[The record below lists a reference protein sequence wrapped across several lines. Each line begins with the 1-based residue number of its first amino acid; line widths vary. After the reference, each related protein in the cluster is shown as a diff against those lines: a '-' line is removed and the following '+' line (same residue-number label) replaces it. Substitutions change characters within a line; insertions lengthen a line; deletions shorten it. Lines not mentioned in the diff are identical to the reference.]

1 MAKTKLNR
9 CPTCGQSIA
18 EPKSTGYRSQN
29 SKVRGDSAAISE
41 QIEGR
46 WTPDM
51 VYELMKRM
59 AVSEG
64 VYPGIK
70 YKTDKLTLVVPISMA
85 DADAVDADGLI
96 KTIQEFAD
104 KNNFWL
110 WKYTEDGL
118 SVYRSVGGR
127 TMEEMKKD
135 SPNFDICM
143 RSAKP

>member
-1 MAKTKLNR
+1 MKKTKISR

-18 EPKSTGYRSQN
+18 APKSTGYRSQN
-29 SKVRGDSAAISE
+29 SKVRGDCKSISE

-51 VYELMKRM
+51 IYDLMKRM

-64 VYPGIK
+64 VYPGIR
-70 YKTDKLTLVVPISMA
+70 YKTDKITLVVPISMA
-85 DADAVDADGLI
+85 DADSADADGLI

-127 TMEEMKKD
+127 TPLEMRQSFSD
-135 SPNFDICM
+135 FEICM
-143 RSAKP
+143 RRM